1 METSRHKEILH
12 GEMGKQECCCTG
24 KSSVGTGHPW
34 AVWNERRYTM
44 GGKVYSVAIIENTFI
59 VSLFTLFSCVVWN
72 AWRTLSYWHV
82 FSHFNLSHCR
92 QIPLFNQL
100 YTMIL
105 WEAPF
110 PLILKP
116 LQLSDLCASAGVS
129 LEEPLLQLS
138 SWFTHGPVLRSLGA
152 CLVSGLPDLAFYY
165 PVLSGI
171 C

>member
-1 METSRHKEILH
+1 
-12 GEMGKQECCCTG
+12 MGS
-24 KSSVGTGHPW
+24 KSSWLTLAAGLTSS
-34 AVWNERRYTM
+34 TS
-44 GGKVYSVAIIENTFI
+44 KVYGVAIIENTFI

-72 AWRTLSYWHV
+72 AWRTLSYWHL

-105 WEAPF
+105 REAPF

-116 LQLSDLCASAGVS
+116 LQLLDLCVSAGAS

-138 SWFTHGPVLRSLGA
+138 SWFTPGPVLCSLGA

-165 PVLSGI
+165 AVLSGI